1 MMRVTE
7 ISRTPAAVRFRLEGR
22 LTEATVADLD
32 EALAR
37 ALPSNASLL
46 LDLRGLTFADAAGV
60 ARLNRLRRARA
71 VLSGASGYL
80 SELLRDDGPAAEGD
94 AAEAMP
100 AEAGLLARLR
110 AGERDACDELVR
122 RESGRMLATA
132 QRLLRNPDEAA
143 DAVQDAFLSAF
154 RNLDSFHGEARLS
167 TWLHRIVVN
176 AALMRMRRRK
186 HRPED
191 SIDELLP
198 RFAEDGHFA
207 EEPKAW
213 TLAGDQVLESQQTR
227 AAVRRCIDRLPETYR
242 SVLVLRDLEDLDTA
256 EAAEMLGISEN
267 ATKVRLHRARQ
278 ALRTL
283 LEQELGLGRP

>member
-1 MMRVTE
+1 MMRITE
-7 ISRTPAAVRFRLEGR
+7 ISRGHATVRFRLEGR
-22 LTEATVADLD
+22 LTESSVPHL
-32 EALAR
+32 ESALADG
-37 ALPSNASLL
+37 LPSNASLL
-46 LDLRGLTFADAAGV
+46 LDLRGLTFADAAGIEI
-60 ARLNRLRRARA
+60 LNRLRQSRA
-71 VLSGASGYL
+71 VLSGCSGYL
-80 SELLRDDGPAAEGD
+80 AELLRGD
-94 AAEAMP
+94 AGAEEEPRGGAEA
-100 AEAGLLARLR
+100 ALLARLR
-110 AGERDACDELVR
+110 AGDEAAYADLVG

-154 RNLDSFHGEARLS
+154 RNLDSFHGDARLS

-176 AALMRMRRRK
+176 AALMRMRRRR
-186 HRPED
+186 HRPEE
-191 SIDELLP
+191 SIDDLLP

-213 TLAGDQVLESQQTR
+213 SLAGDQLVESRETR
-227 AAVRRCIDRLPETYR
+227 AAVRRCIERLPETYR
-242 SVLVLRDLEDLDTA
+242 SVLVLRDLEDFDTA

-283 LEQELGLGRP
+283 LEQELQLGRA